1 MKSSEVTELKSDFH
15 RDGFVIIRGFVSPA
29 VLTELQERAQSA
41 FLRLR
46 PKDSVYKKHGLPQLH
61 GNVAKG
67 LERLDDYFGDLIN
80 NGAHLPLL
88 TELLEETPSPSTVG
102 YFCKQEAEDE
112 VHPHVDGDN
121 GCTIWFALDSAD
133 PSNGCVHFLTGSHL
147 QFNDNG
153 HLFSSLKSSDLFSDP
168 NAVAAILN
176 PGDVSI
182 HNSKTIHW
190 SGKNKSGR
198 PRRAVNCFYQKS
210 RKSKLKLKK
219 SLTIKDS
226 GG

>member
-1 MKSSEVTELKSDFH
+1 MTLKSSEVTELKSDFH
-15 RDGFVIIRGFVSPA
+15 RDGFVVIRGFVSPA

-67 LERLDDYFGDLIN
+67 LERVDNYFKDFIDDGP
-80 NGAHLPLL
+80 HLALL
-88 TELLEETPSPSTVG
+88 TALLDETPTPATVG
-102 YFCKQEAEDE
+102 YFCKEEAEE
-112 VHPHVDGDN
+112 EIHPHRDGDN
-121 GCTIWFALDSAD
+121 GLTIWFALDSTN
-133 PSNGCVHFLTGSHL
+133 PTNGCVHFLRGSHL
-147 QFNDNG
+147 RFKDDGQ
-153 HLFSSLKSSDLFSDP
+153 LFSLGKSRDFSADP
-168 NAVAAILN
+168 NAVAAILD

-198 PRRAVNCFYQKS
+198 PRRAVNCFYQKKRVS
-210 RKSKLKLKK
+210 TLQKPLAQ
-219 SLTIKDS
+219 KDFH
-226 GG
+226 G

>member
-15 RDGFVIIRGFVSPA
+15 RDGFVIIRGFISPA

-67 LERLDDYFGDLIN
+67 LERVDNYFKDFIDDGP
-80 NGAHLPLL
+80 HLALL
-88 TELLEETPSPSTVG
+88 TALLDETPTPATVG
-102 YFCKQEAEDE
+102 YFCKEEAEE
-112 VHPHVDGDN
+112 EIHPHRDGDN
-121 GCTIWFALDSAD
+121 GLTIWFALDSTN
-133 PSNGCVHFLTGSHL
+133 PTNGCVHFLRGSHL
-147 QFNDNG
+147 RFKDDGQ
-153 HLFSSLKSSDLFSDP
+153 LFSLGKSRDFSADP
-168 NAVAAILN
+168 NAVAAILD

-198 PRRAVNCFYQKS
+198 PRRAVNCFYQKKRVS
-210 RKSKLKLKK
+210 TLQKPLAQ
-219 SLTIKDS
+219 KDFH
-226 GG
+226 G

>member
-67 LERLDDYFGDLIN
+67 LERVDNYFKDFIDDGP
-80 NGAHLPLL
+80 HLALL
-88 TELLEETPSPSTVG
+88 TALLDETPTPATVG
-102 YFCKQEAEDE
+102 YFCKEEAEE
-112 VHPHVDGDN
+112 EIHPHRDGDN
-121 GCTIWFALDSAD
+121 GLTIWFALDSTN
-133 PSNGCVHFLTGSHL
+133 PTNGCVHFLRGSHL
-147 QFNDNG
+147 RFKDDGQ
-153 HLFSSLKSSDLFSDP
+153 LFSLGKSRDFSADP
-168 NAVAAILN
+168 NAVVAILD

-198 PRRAVNCFYQKS
+198 PRRAVNCFYQKKRVS
-210 RKSKLKLKK
+210 TLQKPLAQ
-219 SLTIKDS
+219 KDFH
-226 GG
+226 G

>member
-15 RDGFVIIRGFVSPA
+15 RDGFVVIRGFVSPA

-67 LERLDDYFGDLIN
+67 LERVDNYFKDFIDDGP
-80 NGAHLPLL
+80 HLALL
-88 TELLEETPSPSTVG
+88 TALLDETPTPATVG
-102 YFCKQEAEDE
+102 YFCKEEAEE
-112 VHPHVDGDN
+112 EIHPHRDGDN
-121 GCTIWFALDSAD
+121 GLTIWFALDSTN
-133 PSNGCVHFLTGSHL
+133 PTNGCVHFLRGSHL
-147 QFNDNG
+147 RFKDDGQ
-153 HLFSSLKSSDLFSDP
+153 LFSLGKSRDFSADP
-168 NAVAAILN
+168 NAVAAILD

-198 PRRAVNCFYQKS
+198 PRRAVNCFYQKKRVS
-210 RKSKLKLKK
+210 TLQKPLAQ
-219 SLTIKDS
+219 KDFH
-226 GG
+226 G

>member
-67 LERLDDYFGDLIN
+67 LERVDNYFKDFIDDGPHLALLSALLD
-80 NGAHLPLL
+80 
-88 TELLEETPSPSTVG
+88 ETPTPATVG
-102 YFCKQEAEDE
+102 YFCKEEAEE
-112 VHPHVDGDN
+112 EIHPHRDGDN
-121 GCTIWFALDSAD
+121 GLTIWFALDSTN
-133 PSNGCVHFLTGSHL
+133 PTNGCVHFLRGSHL
-147 QFNDNG
+147 RFKDDGQ
-153 HLFSSLKSSDLFSDP
+153 LFSLGKSRDFSADP
-168 NAVAAILN
+168 NAVAAILD

-198 PRRAVNCFYQKS
+198 PRRAVNCFYQKKRVS
-210 RKSKLKLKK
+210 TLQKPLAQ
-219 SLTIKDS
+219 KDFH
-226 GG
+226 G

>member
-29 VLTELQERAQSA
+29 VLTEVQERAQSA

-67 LERLDDYFGDLIN
+67 LERVDNYFKDFMDDGP
-80 NGAHLPLL
+80 HLALL
-88 TELLEETPSPSTVG
+88 TALLDETPTPATVG
-102 YFCKQEAEDE
+102 YFCKEEAEE
-112 VHPHVDGDN
+112 EIHPHRDGDN
-121 GCTIWFALDSAD
+121 GLTIWFALDSTN
-133 PSNGCVHFLTGSHL
+133 PTNGCVHFLRGSHL
-147 QFNDNG
+147 RFKDDGQ
-153 HLFSSLKSSDLFSDP
+153 LFSLGKSRDFSADP
-168 NAVAAILN
+168 NAVAAILD

-182 HNSKTIHW
+182 HNSKTIHR

-198 PRRAVNCFYQKS
+198 PRRAVNCFYQKKRVS
-210 RKSKLKLKK
+210 TLQKPLAQ
-219 SLTIKDS
+219 KDFH
-226 GG
+226 G

>member
-15 RDGFVIIRGFVSPA
+15 RDGFVVIRGFVSPA

-67 LERLDDYFGDLIN
+67 LERVDNYFKDFIDDGP
-80 NGAHLPLL
+80 HLALL
-88 TELLEETPSPSTVG
+88 TALLDETPTPATVG
-102 YFCKQEAEDE
+102 YFCKEEAEE
-112 VHPHVDGDN
+112 EIHPHRDGDN
-121 GCTIWFALDSAD
+121 GLTIWFALDSTN
-133 PSNGCVHFLTGSHL
+133 PTNGCVHFLRGSHL
-147 QFNDNG
+147 RFKDDGQ
-153 HLFSSLKSSDLFSDP
+153 LFSLGKSRDFSADP
-168 NAVAAILN
+168 NAVAAILD

-190 SGKNKSGR
+190 AGNNKSGR
-198 PRRAVNCFYQKS
+198 PRRAVNCFYQKKRVS
-210 RKSKLKLKK
+210 TLQKPLAQ
-219 SLTIKDS
+219 KDFH
-226 GG
+226 G

>member
-15 RDGFVIIRGFVSPA
+15 RDGFVVIRGFVSPA

-67 LERLDDYFGDLIN
+67 LERVDSYFKDFIDAGP
-80 NGAHLPLL
+80 HLALL
-88 TELLEETPSPSTVG
+88 TALLDETPTPATVG
-102 YFCKQEAEDE
+102 YFCKEEAEE
-112 VHPHVDGDN
+112 EIHPHRDGDN
-121 GCTIWFALDSAD
+121 GLTIWFALDSTN
-133 PSNGCVHFLTGSHL
+133 PTNGCVHFLRGSHL
-147 QFNDNG
+147 RFKDDGQ
-153 HLFSSLKSSDLFSDP
+153 LFSLGKSRDFSADP
-168 NAVAAILN
+168 NAVAAILD

-198 PRRAVNCFYQKS
+198 PRRAVNCFYQKKRVS
-210 RKSKLKLKK
+210 TLQKPLAQ
-219 SLTIKDS
+219 KDFH
-226 GG
+226 G